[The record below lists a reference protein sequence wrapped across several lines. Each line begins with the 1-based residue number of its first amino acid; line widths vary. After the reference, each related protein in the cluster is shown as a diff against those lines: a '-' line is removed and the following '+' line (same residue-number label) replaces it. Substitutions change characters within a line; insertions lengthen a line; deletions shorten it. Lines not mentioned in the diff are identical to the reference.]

1 MVNLSVPP
9 VPFQKDRFL
18 QAFDSCAKDSRDP
31 VWLNQVR
38 QEAIARFAQLGFP
51 TMRNEEWRYTNVSS
65 FQNIPFQFEPAST
78 LPKLSEAQIK
88 PFRFGAT
95 GWPTLVFVNG
105 KFSQELSSPPQ
116 NHKGLYVGSLNQAL
130 ISNPKLLE
138 VHLSRY
144 AAQDAFTA
152 LNTAFMRDG
161 ALIYLPEGETINEP
175 IHLIFVSRS
184 SGQNALI
191 QPRNLIVAG
200 PKSKASVV
208 ESYVA
213 IDGASYV
220 TNAVTEILV
229 GEEANIDY
237 YKIQREGAEAF
248 HIGTTQVELKRAA
261 TFNSV
266 SVSLGA
272 RLSRHNVNVR
282 LSQEQAVCG
291 LNGLYLGSGD
301 QHMDHHTF
309 VDHPEPHGTS
319 HQLYKGILSG
329 QASGAFS
336 GKIFVREGAQK
347 TDAHQSNKNLL
358 LSEKATA
365 DTRPQLEILA
375 DDVQCTHGAAVGQLD
390 ENAIFY
396 LNTRGIGI
404 EQARRI
410 LCYGFAK
417 EVIERIKI
425 PAISKELDRLI
436 LSQFS
441 DPAYWGD

>member
-1 MVNLSVPP
+1 MTQTHFFN
-9 VPFQKDRFL
+9 
-18 QAFDSCAKDSRDP
+18 AFASARSSSDP
-31 VWLNQVR
+31 VWLNR
-38 QEAIARFAQLGFP
+38 IKESARERFTQLGFP
-51 TMRNEEWRYTNVSS
+51 TMRDEEWRYTNVTRFEETPFHSAS
-65 FQNIPFQFEPAST
+65 FFPE
-78 LPKLSEAQIK
+78 LSQVQIK
-88 PFRFGAT
+88 PFSFGAVN
-95 GWPTLVFVNG
+95 WPTLVFVNG
-105 KFSQELSSPPQ
+105 RFVPELSSSPK
-116 NHKGLYVGSLNQAL
+116 NHKGLYIGSLHQAL
-130 ISNPKLLE
+130 VSNPKLLE
-138 VHLSRY
+138 AHLNRY
-144 AAQDAFTA
+144 AKQDAFTA
-152 LNTAFMRDG
+152 LNAAFVKEG
-161 ALIYLPEGETINEP
+161 ALIYLPEEETVNEP
-175 IHLIFVSRS
+175 IHLIFVSAS

-200 PKSKASVV
+200 PKSKATVV

-213 IDGASYV
+213 INGTTYF
-220 TNAVTEILV
+220 TNSVTEILA

-237 YKIQREGAEAF
+237 YKIQREGTEAF
-248 HIGTTQVELKRAA
+248 HIGTTQVELQRAA
-261 TFNSV
+261 AFNSV

-282 LSQEQAVCG
+282 LGAEDAQCE
-291 LNGLYLGSGD
+291 LNGLYLGSGV

-309 VDHPEPHGTS
+309 VDHPKPRGTS

-329 QASGAFS
+329 EASGVFS

-347 TDAHQSNKNLL
+347 TDAHQTNKNLL

-390 ENAIFY
+390 ESVIFY
-396 LNTRGIGI
+396 LKTRGIGF
-404 EQARRI
+404 EAARRI

-425 PAISKELDRLI
+425 PAISEELDRLI

-441 DPAYWGD
+441 DPVYWEH